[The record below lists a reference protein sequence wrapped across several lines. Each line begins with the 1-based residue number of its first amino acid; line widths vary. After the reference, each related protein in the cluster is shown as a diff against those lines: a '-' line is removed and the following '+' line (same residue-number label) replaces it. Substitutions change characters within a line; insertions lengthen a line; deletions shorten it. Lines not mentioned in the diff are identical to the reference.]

1 MRYRES
7 DLYEVTPY
15 PFGNV
20 TIPTMNIEEDEASN
34 EELIEPKVYKE
45 KYLEW

>member
-1 MRYRES
+1 
-7 DLYEVTPY
+7 
-15 PFGNV
+15 
-20 TIPTMNIEEDEASN
+20 MNIEEDEELIEEDEELI